1 MRKRGFTLIELV
13 MVIVIIG
20 ILAAIAIPKF
30 IDLRN
35 DAQQAACDAN
45 VGAIR
50 AALASYYA
58 RTAIDG
64 TASFPAA
71 SGSARATFATNYF
84 ASETIPVCPVTGAAY
99 TWNTTT
105 GNIVE
110 HSH

>member
-35 DAQQAACDAN
+35 DAMQAACDAN
-45 VGAIR
+45 IGAIR
-50 AALASYYA
+50 ASLASYYA
-58 RTAIDG
+58 RTAIDATAAFPADSG
-64 TASFPAA
+64 TERASFAV
-71 SGSARATFATNYF
+71 NYF
-84 ASETIPVCPVTGAAY
+84 AAGTIPPDPFGGAY
-99 TWNTTT
+99 TWDSTT
-105 GNIVE
+105 GNIVD